1 MSLGCRHCV
10 RTDSHHIPKYR
21 THPAFRTEPCMLYYT
36 HTIIWSSCPRLLYCT
51 MCTHIVRSRLPHI
64 HRSSL
69 ALVSWSTKEYTL
81 SIQCY
86 TCQPSQIRKCPQSV
100 HGYQVQ
106 HRPPP
111 SVLPSIA
118 TFEAEGLES
127 LTPGDCMDRAV
138 RPGRVVLNNACST
151 LYSPCHHR
159 RHLCGSCPGCLVLL
173 AQMRRPRSVR
183 SSRSPPRTAAPPL
196 SPTAPPPPWS
206 PRATAFR
213 VRAHPP
219 RRGRSCFRPG
229 YT

>member
-1 MSLGCRHCV
+1 MHVVLYAYHNLSVVSFIILYHVYSLV
-10 RTDSHHIPKYR
+10 
-21 THPAFRTEPCMLYYT
+21 
-36 HTIIWSSCPRLLYCT
+36 
-51 MCTHIVRSRLPHI
+51 VRSRLSHL
-64 HRSSL
+64 HHSLL
-69 ALVSWSTKEYTL
+69 ALVSWNIGEYTL

-111 SVLPSIA
+111 SVLPSTA
-118 TFEAEGLES
+118 TLEAEGLES

-151 LYSPCHHR
+151 LDSPCHHR
-159 RHLCGSCPGCLVLL
+159 RRLYGSCLGCLVLL
-173 AQMRRPRSVR
+173 AQMQYPRSPR
-183 SSRSPPRTAAPPL
+183 SSHLPPRTTAPPP

-206 PRATAFR
+206 PRATVCRA
-213 VRAHPP
+213 RAHPP
-219 RRGRSCFRPG
+219 HRGQSCSQRV